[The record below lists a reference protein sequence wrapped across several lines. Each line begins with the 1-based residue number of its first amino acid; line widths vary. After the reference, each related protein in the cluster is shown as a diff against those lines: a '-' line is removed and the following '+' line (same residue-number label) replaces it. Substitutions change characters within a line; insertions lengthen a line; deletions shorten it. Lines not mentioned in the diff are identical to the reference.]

1 MLFEKKKS
9 LNNIP
14 YRKLSLNCKQ
24 HSKIRKENVL
34 RYYASF
40 KVRKIESLFYK
51 INIFWQK
58 DYQLHWIAGSS
69 AKLLIMQNYTDNT
82 NWDVSRKCV
91 MFLVSLSSRC
101 AHICLRIKTKLINR
115 FLISLYYDD
124 NVN

>member
-58 DYQLHWIAGSS
+58 DYQLH
-69 AKLLIMQNYTDNT
+69 
-82 NWDVSRKCV
+82 
-91 MFLVSLSSRC
+91 
-101 AHICLRIKTKLINR
+101 
-115 FLISLYYDD
+115 
-124 NVN
+124 